1 MFNPIPPETS
11 SDPGSGEK
19 TNAQESG
26 EGNNHRNIPQD
37 LDAYKLV
44 AQELHSLSCAER
56 DEAIQDVHGA
66 ATIKD
71 EDSNHVQF
79 CLQQLEK
86 LIFQQ
91 KQSHQP
97 NDNALQLAIQHS
109 PNYVRSLFLMFL
121 RCCQFQI
128 EHTVK
133 RLEKYFDV
141 KLWLFGMNKLCTDI
155 VQSDFSVAGQRLLRA
170 GYFQVLPSRD
180 SARRVV
186 LLINASWCET
196 IEQYEPENVVRLSSS
211 RND

>member
-1 MFNPIPPETS
+1 MFNPIPPES
-11 SDPGSGEK
+11 SSGPWSGEK
-19 TNAQESG
+19 TNVQESG
-26 EGNNHRNIPQD
+26 KRSNHRNTPQD
-37 LDAYKLV
+37 IDGYKLV

-56 DEAIQDVHGA
+56 DEAIKDVHGA
-66 ATIKD
+66 TTIKD
-71 EDSNHVQF
+71 EDPNHVQF
-79 CLQQLEK
+79 CLEHLEM
-86 LIFQQ
+86 LIFYR
-91 KQSHQP
+91 KQSHQS

-109 PNYVRSLFLMFL
+109 PNYVRSLFLTFL

-128 EHTVK
+128 EYTVK

-155 VQSDFSVAGQRLLRA
+155 VQSDFSVAGQRLLKA
-170 GYFQVLPSRD
+170 GYFQLLPSRD